1 MAGHGDGAAVS
12 VEEFQELRTQMND
25 LMQQLQTLQLNMPHR
40 EPPPNEDDDNED
52 NEAPRRA
59 AGHGHGR
66 GGFGHGFGRARRVL
80 VGGRD
85 YDGDDDML
93 SDMDDHRHGGGHH
106 GYRDRH
112 RRRNDDGLRNVK
124 VSIPPFS
131 GQENADAYFEW
142 ETKVEQIFDLY
153 EYSAEKKA
161 KLAAIEFKGYA
172 ITWWNQVRTEYQRV
186 GHVRITWED
195 MKREMRRRFVPAYYS
210 RDLHLKLKRLV
221 QGTRTV
227 DEYFQEL
234 EMCVL
239 RTGITEDE
247 ESTMARFL
255 VGLNKPIADKVD
267 MTTYTC
273 LTELVH
279 FAKRAERQIAT
290 SYKYNASWRH
300 SQQQGDVMPQFQQQG
315 AATPKSSSRGANRYL
330 PTSSKQLDVKGK
342 AVSSSQPTSSTA
354 ATQRKT
360 SKIECFKC
368 GGHGHKQAECP
379 NRRTIIALADGSYDS
394 QSEEED
400 EFNNVFAD
408 LNLDTCEYSAEDG
421 TFELGLNC
429 LAIQPIPTFAHNDL
443 LQDVVSPSFDEIT
456 SDDFDELLAD
466 FPDLTRSIM
475 NTPSPSLVVR
485 RVLSTQF
492 VAAEQGQRH
501 NLFQS
506 RCKVKGQ
513 VCRFI
518 IDGGSCNN
526 IVSALLVEKLGLQPR
541 RHPHPYHMQWLN
553 NSGTVKVS
561 AMIRLS
567 FSIGDYHGEVDCDIV
582 PMQAC
587 HLLLGRPWQFDVDS
601 VHFGRSNKHT
611 FIHNDKKVV
620 LIPLSPEEIH
630 ASDMAR
636 KKREE
641 SDKRKLSEISNTSKG
656 ESSNPSSHIKTHANP
671 KQPRHTECL
680 FVSKSDMRE
689 VRNTTAPFFVLL
701 HKEVLLST
709 NDLPSSLPSVVLDL
723 LQDFEDVFPDE
734 IPAGLPPLRGIEHQ
748 IDLVPGASLPN
759 RPAYRTNPTKTKEIQ
774 RQVKELLDKGYVR
787 ESLSP
792 CAVPVL
798 LVPKKDGSWRMCV
811 DCRAINAITVRYRH
825 PIPRLDDMLDELS
838 GSIIFTK
845 IDLRSG
851 YHQIRMKLGDEWKT
865 AFKTKIGLYEWLVMP
880 FGLTNAPSTFMR
892 LMNHVLRAFIG
903 KFVVVYFDDILI
915 YSKSFDEHLDH
926 IRQVLAVLREEKL
939 YGNIAK
945 CTFCTDR
952 VVFLG
957 FVVSA
962 DGIQVDEE
970 KVKAIQ
976 DWPTPVNVSQVR
988 SFHGL
993 ASFYRRFVKN
1003 FSTLAAPLNNLT
1015 KKDVPFTWGHDEDQA
1030 FHTLKTQLC
1039 EAPLL
1044 QLPDFGKTF
1053 EIECDASG
1061 IGIGGVL
1068 LQEGKPVA
1076 YFSEKLNGPHLN
1088 YSVYD
1093 KELYALVRVLE
1104 VWHHYLLPKEFV
1116 IHSDHEALKYLKS
1129 QGKLNRRHAKWVEFI
1144 ETFPYVVKH
1153 KRGKDNIVADALS
1166 RRCALIT
1173 QLDTK
1178 VLGLESIK
1186 TLYAV
1191 DADFNEPFSRCIDGK
1206 GWDKYYVHDGF
1217 LFRTN
1222 KICIPACSIRQ
1233 VLLQEAHAGGLA
1245 GHFGV
1250 KKTLDML
1257 SDHFFWPHMRRDVQR
1272 HVGCC
1277 IVCLKAKSR
1286 LNPHGLYTPLPIP
1299 HVPWEDIS
1307 MDFVLGLPRSQ
1318 RGRDSIYV
1326 VVDRFSK
1333 MAHFIP
1339 CHKSDDASHIA
1350 DLFFR
1355 EIVRLHGVPKTIVSD
1370 QDTKFL
1376 SYFWKTLWAKLG
1388 TKLLFSTTCHPQTD
1402 GQTEVVNRTLSTM
1415 LRAVLKKNLKL
1426 WEDCLPHVEFAYN
1439 RAVHSTTNSCP
1450 FEIVYGFKPHTP
1462 MDLLPLP
1469 LQEQVNL
1476 DATKRSD
1483 FIKRLHVETRKNIE
1497 KKSAQYAKQANK
1509 GKKKV
1514 TFQPGDLVWLHLR
1527 KDRFPQQRKSKLS
1540 PRGDGPFKVLQQIN
1554 DNAYKLEL
1562 PPEYSNVSTT
1572 FNVKDLLPFPGEPES
1587 RTTPSQEG
1595 EANED
1600 IPSIHSSPNEATLD
1614 IAGPITR
1621 SRAKQLEKEIHS
1633 QVNANLMLNNQI
1645 TLNEP
1650 MLLSTCFNVLRNDGV
1665 HEQAWD
1671 DDGFCLP
1678 NICMEPGR
1686 A

>member
-1 MAGHGDGAAVS
+1 MAGRGDGAAVL
-12 VEEFQELRTQMND
+12 VEEFQELHTQMND

-59 AGHGHGR
+59 AGHGHGHGR
-66 GGFGHGFGRARRVL
+66 GGFGHGFGCARRIL

-112 RRRNDDGLRNVK
+112 RHRNDDGLRNMK
-124 VSIPPFS
+124 VSIPPFN

-195 MKREMRRRFVPAYYS
+195 MKREMRCRFVPAYYS

-300 SQQQGDVMPQFQQQG
+300 SQQQGDVTPQFQQQG

-408 LNLDTCEYSAEDG
+408 LNLNTCEYSAEDG

-466 FPDLTRSIM
+466 FPDLMCSIM

-526 IVSALLVEKLGLQPR
+526 IVSALLIEKLGLQPR

-601 VHFGRSNKHT
+601 VHFRWSNKHT

-641 SDKRKLSEISNTSKG
+641 SDKRKLSEIPNTSKG

-759 RPAYRTNPTKTKEIQ
+759 RPAYRTNPTETKEIQ

-962 DGIQVDEE
+962 DG
-970 KVKAIQ
+970 
-976 DWPTPVNVSQVR
+976 
-988 SFHGL
+988 
-993 ASFYRRFVKN
+993 FYRRFVKD
-1003 FSTLAAPLNNLT
+1003 FSTIAAPLNNLT
-1015 KKDVPFTWGHDEDQA
+1015 KKDVPFKWGDEQDQA
-1030 FHTLKTQLC
+1030 FNELKTKLC

-1104 VWHHYLLPKEFV
+1104 VWQHYLLPKEFV

-1129 QGKLNRRHAKWVEFI
+1129 QGKLNRRHAKWIEFI

-1166 RRCALIT
+1166 RRCGLVT

-1186 TLYAV
+1186 TLYA
-1191 DADFNEPFSRCIDGK
+1191 ADSDFKEPFSHCIAGK

-1222 KICIPACSIRQ
+1222 KLCIPACSIRPF
-1233 VLLQEAHAGGLA
+1233 LLQEAHAGGLA
-1245 GHFGV
+1245 GHFGI

-1272 HVGCC
+1272 HVARC
-1277 IVCLKAKSR
+1277 IICLKAKSR
-1286 LNPHGLYTPLPIP
+1286 LNPHGLYTPLPVSN
-1299 HVPWEDIS
+1299 VPWEDIS
-1307 MDFVLGLPRSQ
+1307 MDFILGLPRSQ
-1318 RGRDSIYV
+1318 RGRDSIFV

-1339 CHKSDDASHIA
+1339 CHKNDDASHVA

-1355 EIVRLHGVPKTIVSD
+1355 EIVHLHGVPRTIVSD
-1370 QDTKFL
+1370 RDTKFL

-1402 GQTEVVNRTLSTM
+1402 
-1415 LRAVLKKNLKL
+1415 
-1426 WEDCLPHVEFAYN
+1426 
-1439 RAVHSTTNSCP
+1439 
-1450 FEIVYGFKPHTP
+1450 
-1462 MDLLPLP
+1462 
-1469 LQEQVNL
+1469 EQVNL
-1476 DATKRSD
+1476 DAVKRSD
-1483 FIKRLHVETRKNIE
+1483 FLKKLHDETRRNIE
-1497 KKSAQYAKQANK
+1497 KQSAQYAKQANK

-1514 TFQPGDLVWLHLR
+1514 TFQPGDLVH
-1527 KDRFPQQRKSKLS
+1527 K
-1540 PRGDGPFKVLQQIN
+1540 IN
-1554 DNAYKLEL
+1554 DNAYKIEL
-1562 PPEYSNVSTT
+1562 PPEYSN
-1572 FNVKDLLPFPGEPES
+1572 K
-1587 RTTPSQEG
+1587 
-1595 EANED
+1595 
-1600 IPSIHSSPNEATLD
+1600 LD
-1614 IAGPITR
+1614 
-1621 SRAKQLEKEIHS
+1621 
-1633 QVNANLMLNNQI
+1633 
-1645 TLNEP
+1645 
-1650 MLLSTCFNVLRNDGV
+1650 D
-1665 HEQAWD
+1665 
-1671 DDGFCLP
+1671 
-1678 NICMEPGR
+1678 
-1686 A
+1686 